1 MRDGQASIHSTTR
14 SLTHLSLKPRV
25 GNSHSVTALHKDNY
39 ENIYVQVQGQK
50 HFVLLPP
57 HCHPCVNERLLRAGT
72 YARNE
77 QDSRLH
83 LVMDEDEGEEVD
95 AVPFAIWDP
104 DQPDENVTPYSKLA
118 EPMRVTLQQGDMLYL
133 PAMW

>member
-1 MRDGQASIHSTTR
+1 M
-14 SLTHLSLKPRV
+14 
-25 GNSHSVTALHKDNY
+25 TALHKDNY

-57 HCHPCVNERLLRAGT
+57 HCHPCVNEKLLRPGT

-77 QDSRLH
+77 RDSRLY
-83 LVMDEDEGEEVD
+83 LVMDGSESDESD

-104 DQPDENVTPYSKLA
+104 DQPGKNATPYSKLV